1 MCQPKGC
8 IGPARSG
15 LLYARFIVAVLTGA
29 LTRAIRRSVLG
40 GLVRL
45 IHATTSL
52 SSPRSPPFYF
62 GIAGPDCAI
71 ECDLMPLTLR
81 LSASHI
87 ALFVAIAVLPVSAQV
102 FAEPGAAPSAVVAVQ
117 EAPVTN
123 ATPAAADA
131 IKHEAPEVA
140 EVAVPDIAAADIECV
155 AKVVL
160 HEAGNQPRAGQL
172 AVAHVVV
179 NRAESRRFPENV
191 CDVANQP
198 GQFFRLASYNPARTT
213 AVWRAAVDAAR
224 AALSG
229 KSSDMTKGA
238 IFFRSAASRPDRFF
252 QSRQRVIQLHDQI
265 FYR

>member
-1 MCQPKGC
+1 M
-8 IGPARSG
+8 
-15 LLYARFIVAVLTGA
+15 
-29 LTRAIRRSVLG
+29 
-40 GLVRL
+40 
-45 IHATTSL
+45 
-52 SSPRSPPFYF
+52 
-62 GIAGPDCAI
+62 
-71 ECDLMPLTLR
+71 
-81 LSASHI
+81 
-87 ALFVAIAVLPVSAQV
+87 
-102 FAEPGAAPSAVVAVQ
+102 AVVAI
-117 EAPVTN
+117 EDAAVTT
-123 ATPAAADA
+123 ATPDIGDA
-131 IKHEAPEVA
+131 NERETPDVA

-155 AKVVL
+155 AKVVH

-179 NRAESRRFPENV
+179 NRAESGRFPENV

-224 AALSG
+224 AALGG

-238 IFFRSAASRPDRFF
+238 MFFRSAASRPDKFF

>member
-1 MCQPKGC
+1 
-8 IGPARSG
+8 

-81 LSASHI
+81 LSASQI
-87 ALFVAIAVLPVSAQV
+87 ALFAAIAILPVPAQV
-102 FAEPGAAPSAVVAVQ
+102 FAEPGAAPLAVVAVQ
-117 EAPVTN
+117 EAAVTN
-123 ATPAAADA
+123 ATPATADA
-131 IKHEAPEVA
+131 NAPDAAEVA
-140 EVAVPDIAAADIECV
+140 EVAIPDIAAADIECV

-172 AVAHVVV
+172 AVAHVVI

>member
-1 MCQPKGC
+1 M
-8 IGPARSG
+8 
-15 LLYARFIVAVLTGA
+15 
-29 LTRAIRRSVLG
+29 
-40 GLVRL
+40 
-45 IHATTSL
+45 
-52 SSPRSPPFYF
+52 PF
-62 GIAGPDCAI
+62 
-71 ECDLMPLTLR
+71 TLR
-81 LSASHI
+81 LSASQI
-87 ALFVAIAVLPVSAQV
+87 ALFAALAVLPVSAQV
-102 FAEPGAAPSAVVAVQ
+102 LAEPGAAPLAVVAI
-117 EAPVTN
+117 EDAAVTT
-123 ATPAAADA
+123 ATPDIGDA
-131 IKHEAPEVA
+131 NERETPDVA

-155 AKVVL
+155 AKVVH

-179 NRAESRRFPENV
+179 NRAESGRFPENV

-224 AALSG
+224 AALGG

-238 IFFRSAASRPDRFF
+238 MFFRSAASRPDKFF

>member
-1 MCQPKGC
+1 M
-8 IGPARSG
+8 
-15 LLYARFIVAVLTGA
+15 
-29 LTRAIRRSVLG
+29 
-40 GLVRL
+40 
-45 IHATTSL
+45 
-52 SSPRSPPFYF
+52 PF
-62 GIAGPDCAI
+62 
-71 ECDLMPLTLR
+71 TLR
-81 LSASHI
+81 LSASQI
-87 ALFVAIAVLPVSAQV
+87 ALFAAIAVLPVSAQV
-102 FAEPGAAPSAVVAVQ
+102 LAEPGAAPSAVVAI
-117 EAPVTN
+117 EDAAVTT
-123 ATPAAADA
+123 ATPDIGDA
-131 IKHEAPEVA
+131 NERETPDVA

-155 AKVVL
+155 AKVVH

-179 NRAESRRFPENV
+179 NRAGSGRFPENV

-224 AALSG
+224 AALGG

-238 IFFRSAASRPDRFF
+238 MFFRSAASRPDKFF